1 MERNIRKFFT
11 GTVVSDKM
19 DKTIVVSVDTFGTA
33 KLYKKRVKKS
43 HKFHVHDENNTAKV
57 GDVVTIMECRKL
69 SATKRFRLVSIDKVH
84 VEDVKVTEE
93 SNKEGE

>member
-1 MERNIRKFFT
+1 MERNSRKYFT

-57 GDVVTIMECRKL
+57 GDVVRFMETRPL
-69 SATKRFRLVSIDKVH
+69 SKTKFYILVEVVSTQ
-84 VEDVKVTEE
+84 ETL
-93 SNKEGE
+93 

>member
-57 GDVVTIMECRKL
+57 GDVVRFMETRPLSKTKCYILVEVVQVKETI
-69 SATKRFRLVSIDKVH
+69 
-84 VEDVKVTEE
+84 
-93 SNKEGE
+93 

>member
-43 HKFHVHDENNTAKV
+43 PKFHVHDENNTAHV
-57 GDVVTIMECRKL
+57 GDVVRFMETRPL
-69 SATKRFRLVSIDKVH
+69 SKTKCYILVEV
-84 VEDVKVTEE
+84 VKV
-93 SNKEGE
+93 KETI

>member
-1 MERNIRKFFT
+1 MERSNRKT
-11 GTVVSDKM
+11 YRGTVVSDKM

-57 GDVVTIMECRKL
+57 GDVVRFMETRPL
-69 SATKRFRLVSIDKVH
+69 SKTKFYMSYNIRIYPI
-84 VEDVKVTEE
+84 
-93 SNKEGE
+93 

>member
-1 MERNIRKFFT
+1 MERNSRKYFT

-43 HKFHVHDENNTAKV
+43 HKFHVRDEHNTAKV
-57 GDVVTIMECRKL
+57 GDVVRFMETRPL
-69 SATKRFRLVSIDKVH
+69 SKTVCYILVEV
-84 VEDVKVTEE
+84 VKV
-93 SNKEGE
+93 KETI

>member
-1 MERNIRKFFT
+1 MERNIRKYFT

-57 GDVVTIMECRKL
+57 GDVVRFMETRPL
-69 SATKRFRLVSIDKVH
+69 SKTKCYILVEV
-84 VEDVKVTEE
+84 VKV
-93 SNKEGE
+93 KETI